1 MSKKALALL
10 GIVTWVV
17 GITAL
22 HYIANREPPRKGEL
36 FRVGFLPVT

>member
-1 MSKKALALL
+1 MSKKTIALFC
-10 GIVTWVV
+10 IVTWVA

-22 HYIANREPPRKGEL
+22 HYIANREPTRKTNV